1 MTTMNNLPLAKAR
14 PASNWSAIWVLPLIA
29 LLIGGWLGWRAYN
42 EAGIEIQ
49 VMFPGGDGIQPGKT
63 EVIFKGMPI
72 GKVIA
77 LELDDSGER
86 RGVRATIEMDKR
98 VAPHLRTNTRFWLVK
113 PSVSMAGITGLE
125 TLVSGNYISAS
136 PGDGEPTLK
145 FTALT
150 EPPPMADDAP
160 GLHLTL
166 KAERLGSLNRDSPV
180 FYKQIQV
187 GRVKSYAL
195 MEEQNQIEVKVFIQP
210 EFASLVRKHTR
221 FWNASGVSIDAGL
234 SGVKVRTESLASIVA
249 GGIAFATPEHR
260 QDSPPTD
267 PSLPF
272 RLYEDFDAAQAGI
285 KVTLQLQDFEGLEAG
300 RTPVMYKG
308 IQVGLMKN
316 FKVTEDLSGARVELM
331 LDPRTEDYLLEGT
344 DFWMVKP
351 SISLAGITGLEALVK
366 GNYIAIRPGDAGNAP
381 KRDFVARAKAP
392 PLDLGAPGLHLVL
405 FSDVRGS
412 LEVGSPVLFRQVK
425 VGSVQSFQLSRDDK
439 QVAFG
444 VHIDPEHAHLVNS
457 STRFWNASGITL
469 KGGLSGVEVKSE
481 SLQTLLA
488 GGIAFETPNPN
499 AAKGNKRVE
508 RFSLH
513 SSQELAL
520 QKGVELTIRVPSGDG
535 LSPGTAIRYKGLDVG
550 KIETIELTDDL
561 QAVILHARVT
571 QATQQI
577 ARVGTQFWVV
587 KPEVSLTRAA
597 NLETLVTGQYLEVQP
612 ASKPGATQTSFTA
625 NASPPKTNTNVREQG
640 LRLVLSAARRGSIKP
655 GVVVSYREVPVG
667 KVTDFELGPTADRVL
682 VYVLIEPRYAPL
694 VRSGS
699 RFWNAS
705 GIGVDA
711 GLFSGVK
718 VRTESFEALLE
729 GGIAFAS
736 PDNPQMGGPA
746 QPGQT
751 FALHDDVNEEW
762 LRWAPKIALA
772 K

>member
-1 MTTMNNLPLAKAR
+1 MNDLPLAKAR

-29 LLIGGWLGWRAYN
+29 LLIGGWLGWRAYS
-42 EAGIEIQ
+42 EAGIEVQ
-49 VMFPGGDGIQPGKT
+49 VMFASGDGIQPGKT

-72 GKVIA
+72 GKVTA

-86 RGVRATIEMDKR
+86 RGVRATLEMDKR
-98 VAPHLRTNTRFWLVK
+98 VEQYLRSNTRFWLVK
-113 PSVSMAGITGLE
+113 PSVSLAGITGLE
-125 TLVSGNYISAS
+125 TLVSGNYITAS
-136 PGDGEPTLK
+136 PGDGEPTRE
-145 FTALT
+145 FTALS
-150 EPPPMADDAP
+150 EPPPLADNAP

-195 MEEQNQIEVKVFIQP
+195 IDDQTLVEIKLFIEPQ
-210 EFASLVRKHTR
+210 FASLVRKHTR

-260 QDSPPTD
+260 KDSPPTD

-272 RLYEDFDAAQAGI
+272 RLYEDFDSAQAGI
-285 KVTLQLQDFEGLEAG
+285 RVSLKLHDFDGLEPG

-308 IQVGLMKN
+308 IQVGHMKT
-316 FKVTEDLSGARVELM
+316 FKIDQDLSGAQVELM
-331 LDPRTEDYLLEGT
+331 LDPRTEDYLVEGT
-344 DFWMVKP
+344 DFWVVKP

-366 GNYIAIRPGDAGNAP
+366 GNYIALRPGDKGNAP
-381 KRDFVARAKAP
+381 MRDFVARAKAP
-392 PLDLGAPGLHLVL
+392 PLDLSAPGLHLVL
-405 FSDVRGS
+405 FSDTRGS
-412 LEVGSPVLFRQVK
+412 LEVDSPVLFKQVK
-425 VGSVQSFQLSRDDK
+425 VGTVQSFQLSRDNK

-444 VHIDPEHAHLVNS
+444 VHIEPEYAHLVNN

-488 GGIAFETPNPN
+488 GGISFETPDPT
-499 AAKGNKRVE
+499 APKDGKRVQ
-508 RFSLH
+508 RFNLY
-513 SSQELAL
+513 SSQESAL
-520 QKGVELTIRVPSGDG
+520 EKGVALTIRVARGDG

-550 KIETIELTDDL
+550 KVERIELTDDL

-612 ASKPGATQTSFTA
+612 SIQKGAAQLSFTA
-625 NASPPKTNTNVREQG
+625 AEAQPKANVPEQG

-667 KVTDFELGPTADRVL
+667 KVTDFELGPTSDRVL
-682 VYVLIEPRYAPL
+682 IHVLIEPRYAPL

-718 VRTESFEALLE
+718 VRTESLEALLE

-736 PDNPQMGGPA
+736 PNNPEMGGPA

-751 FALHDDVNEEW
+751 FALYDEVKEEW
-762 LRWAPKIALA
+762 LRWAPKIALE

>member
-1 MTTMNNLPLAKAR
+1 MTTMNDLPLAKAR

-49 VMFPGGDGIQPGKT
+49 VTFETGEGLQAGKT
-63 EVIFKGMPI
+63 EVIYRGMSI
-72 GKVIA
+72 GKLTA
-77 LELDDSGER
+77 MELDDSGER
-86 RGVRATIEMDKR
+86 RGVRATLEMDKR
-98 VAPHLRTNTRFWLVK
+98 VEHQLLSNTRFWLVK
-113 PSVSMAGITGLE
+113 PSVSLAGITGLE
-125 TLVSGNYISAS
+125 TLVSGNYIAAS
-136 PGDGEPTLK
+136 PGDGEPTRK
-145 FTALT
+145 FTALN
-150 EPPPMADDAP
+150 EPPPLADTAP

-195 MEEQNQIEVKVFIQP
+195 LEDQNQVEVKVFIQP

-260 QDSPPTD
+260 KDSPPTD

-272 RLYEDFDAAQAGI
+272 RLYEDFDTAQAGI
-285 KVTLQLQDFEGLEAG
+285 RVNLTLHEFDGLEPG

-308 IQVGLMKN
+308 IQVGHMKT
-316 FKVTEDLSGARVELM
+316 FKIDDDLSGARVELM
-331 LDPRTEDYLLEGT
+331 LDPRTEDYLVEGT
-344 DFWMVKP
+344 DFWVVKP

-366 GNYIAIRPGDAGNAP
+366 GNYIAIRPGEKGGAP
-381 KRDFVARAKAP
+381 SRDFAARPKAP
-392 PLDLGAPGLHLVL
+392 PLDLAAPGLHLVL

-412 LEVGSPVLFRQVK
+412 LEIGSPVLFKQLK
-425 VGSVQSFQLSRDDK
+425 VGSVQSYQLSRDNK

-444 VHIDPEHAHLVNS
+444 VHIEPEYTHLVNN

-488 GGIAFETPNPN
+488 GGIAFETPDPK
-499 AAKGNKRVE
+499 AAKNDKRVQ
-508 RFSLH
+508 RFNLY
-513 SSQELAL
+513 SSQEQAL
-520 QKGVELTIRVPSGDG
+520 EKGVALTIRVPRGDG
-535 LSPGTAIRYKGLDVG
+535 LNPGTAIRYKGLDVG
-550 KIETIELTDDL
+550 KVERIELTDDL

-597 NLETLVTGQYLEVQP
+597 NLETLVTGQYIEVQP
-612 ASKPGATQTSFTA
+612 AAQKAALKLDFTA
-625 NASPPKTNTNVREQG
+625 AEAPPKASVREQG

-667 KVTDFELGPTADRVL
+667 KVTDFELGPTSDRVL
-682 VYVLIEPRYAPL
+682 IHILIEPRYAPL
-694 VRSGS
+694 VRTGS

-718 VRTESFEALLE
+718 VRTESLEALLE

-746 QPGQT
+746 QVGQT
-751 FALHDDVNEEW
+751 FALHDEVKEEW
-762 LRWAPKIALA
+762 LRWAPKIALE